1 MTLLAHL
8 PKPAYGSDMT
18 AIALIVAAGS
28 GSRTGG
34 EIPKQFRR
42 LGHKLVVEWSV
53 EAFRRDARF
62 NGTVLVVSSDR
73 VEWAQSRYHE
83 PGINIIEGGKT
94 RAESVRLALAAIGE
108 TPDHVFIHDAARPGL
123 SPAVLDAL
131 FKALTEA
138 KAAAPA
144 LVVADALKRDNGS
157 KLETVDRENLYRVQT
172 PQAFD
177 FETIRAAFSHADEA
191 FIDDLQAVEATG
203 TRVVLVPGEEQ
214 LAKITFPGDLER
226 VEQMMTTP
234 TSSSRIG
241 KGFDVHA
248 FCDGDH
254 VVMCGLKI
262 PHERGLDGHSD
273 ADVGWHAL
281 TDAILGAAA
290 LGDIGDHFPPSDDRW
305 KDADSRQ
312 FLVHA
317 VELAKASGW
326 AIGNCDLTIICEAP
340 KIKPHREAMRQA
352 TADATGLPLD
362 AVSVKA
368 TTTEGLGFTGRAEG
382 IAAEAIVLLQRTN
395 LDG

>member
-8 PKPAYGSDMT
+8 SKPAYGSNMT

-34 EIPKQFRR
+34 ATPKQFRQ
-42 LGHKLVVEWSV
+42 LGHQLVVDWSV
-53 EAFRRDARF
+53 EAFQRDDRLS
-62 NGTVLVVSSDR
+62 NTILVVSSDR
-73 VEWAQSRYHE
+73 LDWAKGRYDE
-83 PGINIIEGGKT
+83 SGIRIVQGGTT
-94 RAESVRLALAAIGE
+94 RAESVRLALAAISE
-108 TPDHVFIHDAARPGL
+108 PSDHVFIHDAARPGI
-123 SPAVLDAL
+123 SQAVLDAL
-131 FKALTEA
+131 FAALTEA

-144 LVVADALKRDNGS
+144 LVVADALKRDDGS
-157 KLETVDRENLYRVQT
+157 KLETVDRGNLYRVQT

-177 FETIRAAFSHADEA
+177 FETIRAALSHADKA
-191 FIDDLQAVEATG
+191 FVDDLQAVEAAG

-226 VEQMMTTP
+226 VEQMMTTR
-234 TSSSRIG
+234 TVSSRIG

-262 PHERGLDGHSD
+262 PHDRGLAGHSD

-317 VELAKASGW
+317 VDLAKASGW
-326 AIGNCDLTIICEAP
+326 TIGNCDLTIICEAP
-340 KIKPHREAMRQA
+340 KIKPHREAMREA
-352 TADATGLPLD
+352 TADATGLALD

-382 IAAEAIVLLQRTN
+382 IAAEAIVLLQQTN
-395 LDG
+395 TGG